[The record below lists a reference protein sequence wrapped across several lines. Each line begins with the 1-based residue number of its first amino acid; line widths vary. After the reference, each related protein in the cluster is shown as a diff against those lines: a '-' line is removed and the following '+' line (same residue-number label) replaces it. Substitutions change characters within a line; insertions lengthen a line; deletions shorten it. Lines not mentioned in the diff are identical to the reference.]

1 MSVKHQVEAAL
12 ACRIV
17 PSAKPAGA
25 PSERRTPSGIAEVDS
40 VCGGGFPCGAVTEV
54 CGPPSSGR
62 TGLLVAALAAAARR
76 EEVCGLIDAHDSF
89 DPVAAGASGF
99 ALERLLW
106 VRCGARL
113 EHAFKATDLLLE
125 GGGFGMVALDL
136 GSSSP
141 RDLGRIPSSYWY
153 RFRRA
158 VEATPTVFLVVSAAS
173 CVRSAAALIL
183 QLHKDKA
190 AWGPRRLDGVRFR
203 CERAKPVGPAPSRS
217 AFRFPRALP

>member
-1 MSVKHQVEAAL
+1 MKPVPLKRL
-12 ACRIV
+12 AERQ
-17 PSAKPAGA
+17 A
-25 PSERRTPSGIAEVDS
+25 PQTVSSGIGEVDS

-89 DPVAAGASGF
+89 DPVAAASCGF

-125 GGGFGMVALDL
+125 GGGFGVVALDL

-190 AWGPRRLDGVRFR
+190 AWGPRRLDGVRFG